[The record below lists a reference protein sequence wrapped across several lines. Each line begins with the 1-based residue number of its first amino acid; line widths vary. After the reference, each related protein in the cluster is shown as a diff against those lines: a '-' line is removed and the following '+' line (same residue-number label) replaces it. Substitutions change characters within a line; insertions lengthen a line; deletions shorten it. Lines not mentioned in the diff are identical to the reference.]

1 MSNRSRTRKSLS
13 SENPFFEPLEGD
25 EAGSSASSANPF
37 SDSPVHRML
46 RESSASSGDFLEGE
60 IELDEAGDQET
71 HGIDRKSVF
80 SSMAQAV
87 VILDDQQRVIYTNAA
102 HRDLLGLDAA
112 DFREGIKG
120 WLQEVCPDAES
131 RERAINSWLEH
142 VWRNQL
148 TRTFPLKH
156 ARKGMTRHIEFRST
170 IAEGGLMVL
179 LQTDVTDELASDEGL
194 RHANLKFRSL
204 FNHGPGGMVLVN
216 QDGAI
221 HDVNRAFLEFS
232 EKKSDD
238 LIGKRF
244 FDILHPDDA
253 LSLQAMERD
262 ALLENSDVPRKM
274 RFSFP
279 GNGERPAIVTPSY
292 ITNEAR
298 VAVFRIYQLRP
309 RDTQLLAKLKD
320 LSSKAQALLE
330 AVPDMFV
337 LLDREGTVKDWSP
350 PTSKWVSEA
359 PFDKESLGKP
369 AKVSWPDFGAMLARD
384 LDAVFLEGRTFR
396 EEVPSP
402 GDGPIF
408 PVTLAPFGR
417 DLALGL
423 VEAPSVGHDSGPSWK
438 DVFFAM
444 TTDAVLVTTRHGDV
458 IHSNGAA
465 VSLLGQPEKTLQRS
479 SLFQLLSKAPGTSEE
494 FDLDALLELKSE
506 KKWSNLLSVSSS
518 GPQSVTATLIPVF
531 AESGATEEFIAL
543 IEPQK
548 QAVSQGGR
556 TDDLAQ
562 SRFRSQL
569 QIVTSLFSIAPG
581 DNSGDS
587 FELWLTRLKVLA
599 ESMTDANRV
608 GIVHLLRGLADQ
620 VSSISGRGLGLRE
633 VVISGSSG
641 LTLESE
647 IVTPFALLAG
657 EIMYL
662 GFKQGERGPG
672 PSLYID
678 VEGYQG
684 DIIVTAKPG
693 EGRMLF
699 SRDQME
705 NLPVIEILVEQIRG
719 QISVGGGELGEQ
731 SPSLRLTFPC
741 RQT

>member
-1 MSNRSRTRKSLS
+1 
-13 SENPFFEPLEGD
+13 
-25 EAGSSASSANPF
+25 
-37 SDSPVHRML
+37 ML
-46 RESSASSGDFLEGE
+46 RESSTSSGDSLEGE
-60 IELDEAGDQET
+60 IELDDEVEPGVSI
-71 HGIDRKSVF
+71 GIDWKSVF
-80 SSMAQAV
+80 SSMSQAV
-87 VILDDQQRVIYTNAA
+87 VILDDQQRVIYTNTA

-112 DFREGIKG
+112 DFRDGIKG
-120 WLQEVCPDAES
+120 WLQEVCPDADS
-131 RERAINSWLEH
+131 REKTINSWLEH

-148 TRTFPLKH
+148 TRTFSLKH
-156 ARKGMTRHIEFRST
+156 ARKGLRHIEFRST
-170 IAEGGLMVL
+170 IAAGGLMVL
-179 LQTDVTDELASDEGL
+179 LQTDVTEELASDEGL

-204 FNHGPGGMVLVN
+204 FNHGTGGMVLVN
-216 QDGAI
+216 QEGAI
-221 HDVNRAFLEFS
+221 HDVNRAFVEFS
-232 EKKSDD
+232 GKKSDD

-244 FDILHPDDA
+244 FDMLHPDDSQ
-253 LSLQAMERD
+253 SLQAMERD
-262 ALLENSDVPRKM
+262 SLLENSDVPRKM

-279 GNGERPAIVTPSY
+279 GTGDRPAIVTPSY
-292 ITNEAR
+292 ITNEDR
-298 VAVFRIYQLRP
+298 EAVFRIYQLKP
-309 RDTQLLAKLKD
+309 RDAQLLAKLKD

-359 PFDKESLGKP
+359 PFDKASLGKP
-369 AKVSWPDFGAMLARD
+369 AKASWPDFGAL
-384 LDAVFLEGRTFR
+384 LDQNLDTVFLEGRTFR
-396 EEVPSP
+396 EEVASP
-402 GDGPIF
+402 GDGPSF
-408 PVTLAPFGR
+408 RVTLAPFGR

-423 VEAPSVGHDSGPSWK
+423 VEAPSVGLDSGPTWK
-438 DVFFAM
+438 DAFFAM
-444 TTDAVLVTTRHGDV
+444 TSDAVLVATKHGDV
-458 IHSNGAA
+458 VHSNGAA

-479 SLFQLLSKAPGTSEE
+479 SLFQLLSKAPGTEEE

-506 KKWSNLLSVSSS
+506 RKWTNLLSVSSS
-518 GPQSVTATLIPVF
+518 GPQSVTATLIPSF
-531 AESGATEEFIAL
+531 GESGAVDEFIAL
-543 IEPQK
+543 IEPQ
-548 QAVSQGGR
+548 SQVTSVAGG
-556 TDDLAQ
+556 TDDLAL

-581 DNSGDS
+581 DNTGVS
-587 FELWLTRLKVLA
+587 FELWLARLKVLA
-599 ESMTDANRV
+599 ESMTGASRV
-608 GIVHLLRGLADQ
+608 GIVHLLRDLADQ

-633 VVISGSSG
+633 VVISSSG
-641 LTLESE
+641 SLTLESE

-662 GFKQGERGPG
+662 GVKQGERGPG

-684 DIIVTAKPG
+684 DVIVTAKPG

-719 QISVGGGELGEQ
+719 QISVGGGDLGEQ

>member
-1 MSNRSRTRKSLS
+1 
-13 SENPFFEPLEGD
+13 
-25 EAGSSASSANPF
+25 
-37 SDSPVHRML
+37 ML
-46 RESSASSGDFLEGE
+46 RESGTSSGDSLEREIELGE
-60 IELDEAGDQET
+60 IELDEKSEKRVP
-71 HGIDRKSVF
+71 GIDWKSVL

-87 VILDDQQRVIYTNAA
+87 VILDEQQRVIFTNAA

-112 DFREGIKG
+112 DFREGIRG
-120 WLQEVCPDAES
+120 WLTEVCPDAES
-131 RERAINSWLEH
+131 RERTTNSWLEH

-156 ARKGMTRHIEFRST
+156 TRNGMVRHIEFRST
-170 IAEGGLMVL
+170 IAGGGLMVL
-179 LQTDVTDELASDEGL
+179 LQSDVTDELASDEGL

-204 FNHGPGGMVLVN
+204 FNHGTGGMVLVN
-216 QDGAI
+216 QEGAI
-221 HDVNRAFLEFS
+221 NDVNRAFLDFS
-232 EKKSDD
+232 GKTSDD
-238 LIGKRF
+238 LIGRRF
-244 FDILHPDDA
+244 FDILHPDDSQ
-253 LSLQAMERD
+253 SLEAMERD

-279 GNGERPAIVTPSY
+279 GTGERPAIVTPSY
-292 ITNEAR
+292 ITNEDRA
-298 VAVFRIYQLRP
+298 AVFRIYQLKP

-359 PFDKESLGKP
+359 PFAKESLGKP
-369 AKVSWPDFGAMLARD
+369 AKASWPEFGAILDRD
-384 LDAVFLEGRTFR
+384 LDSVFLEGRTFR
-396 EEVPSP
+396 EEVASP
-402 GDGPIF
+402 GDGPTF

-423 VEAPSVGHDSGPSWK
+423 VEAPSVGCDPGQSWK
-438 DVFFAM
+438 DAFFAM
-444 TTDAVLVTTRHGDV
+444 TTDAVLVATRHGDV

-465 VSLLGQPEKTLQRS
+465 VSLLGQPEKALQRS
-479 SLFQLLSKAPGTSEE
+479 SLFQLLSKAPGTEEE
-494 FDLDALLELKSE
+494 FDLDALLELKAE
-506 KKWSNLLSVSSS
+506 RKWTNLLSVSSS

-531 AESGATEEFIAL
+531 DDSGDAAEFVAL
-543 IEPQK
+543 IEPQN
-548 QAVSQGGR
+548 QAGSVVGR

-562 SRFRSQL
+562 GRFRSQL

-581 DNSGDS
+581 DNPGDS

-599 ESMTDANRV
+599 ESMTDTDRV
-608 GIVHLLRGLADQ
+608 GLVHLLRDLADQ

-633 VVISGSSG
+633 VVISGSGS

-662 GFKQGERGPG
+662 GVKQGERGPG

-719 QISVGGGELGEQ
+719 QISVGGGDLGEQ